1 MNTSEGN
8 HKVESTQDHCAYCF
22 DVLIGIL
29 NKEFSL
35 TKFPPIPEFIPKFE
49 APLFV
54 TWHKNDDLR
63 GCIGIYNVF
72 FLLYKVRNFFK
83 RTY

>member
-8 HKVESTQDHCAYCF
+8 HKAQSTPDHCAYCF
-22 DVLIGIL
+22 DVLLGIL
-29 NKEFSL
+29 NKEFSMS
-35 TKFPPIPEFIPKFE
+35 KFPPLPETIGKVE

-63 GCIGIYNVF
+63 GCIGIYNF
-72 FLLYKVRNFFK
+72 FILFYITRNIFK
-83 RTY
+83 RAY